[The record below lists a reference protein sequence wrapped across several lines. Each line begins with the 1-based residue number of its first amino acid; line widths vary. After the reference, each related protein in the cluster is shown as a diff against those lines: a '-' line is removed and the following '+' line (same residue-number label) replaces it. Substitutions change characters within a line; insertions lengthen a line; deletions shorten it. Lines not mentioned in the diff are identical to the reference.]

1 MSHQMP
7 LMPHGHGTLVALDTC
22 SPSVFVGGGGGGLNI
37 QTPSYKY
44 RDSYKKI
51 GRCDDRLIILMEIPI
66 PGKMIFRA
74 GAAIKHD
81 VGCTR
86 RLEDACECDKV
97 FRARLRE
104 IIPANN
110 TMQEQN
116 NCTGGIGAS
125 WMSRARDMIVS
136 ATNGQKIKLWCR

>member
-1 MSHQMP
+1 
-7 LMPHGHGTLVALDTC
+7 
-22 SPSVFVGGGGGGLNI
+22 
-37 QTPSYKY
+37 
-44 RDSYKKI
+44 
-51 GRCDDRLIILMEIPI
+51 MEIPI

-74 GAAIKHD
+74 GAAIKHI

-110 TMQEQN
+110 TMQEQKQLYWGN
-116 NCTGGIGAS
+116 WGFLDVTGAWYDSQCHQRPENKTMVQIA
-125 WMSRARDMIVS
+125 RAIY
-136 ATNGQKIKLWCR
+136 